1 MRSRLVDIVPFLC
14 LDINSIDCKV
24 LSSVF
29 FGRGMFSC
37 TEYRKEDEDNAVFV
51 GKIDDYGA
59 GIASRVYVVKNKRQV
74 ADSD

>member
-1 MRSRLVDIVPFLC
+1 
-14 LDINSIDCKV
+14 
-24 LSSVF
+24 
-29 FGRGMFSC
+29 MFSC